1 MNRAGRPTGYKG
13 KAISKSITLD
23 SDLLEQLEKISNGN
37 LSQTINEM
45 LRRELDTQ
53 RDLYHIDRWAHFMG
67 VDPDPEL
74 DAEIDKRVDK
84 FLDEVHE
91 RAERRRAR
99 RRLQELEQIQKLHK
113 RA

>member
-1 MNRAGRPTGYKG
+1 MNRAGRPTNYKG

-45 LRRELDTQ
+45 LQ
-53 RDLYHIDRWAHFMG
+53 RAIDLQRNLYHWDRFAEALG
-67 VDPDPEL
+67 VEPDPEL
-74 DAEIDKRVDK
+74 DAEIDKRVDQ
-84 FLDEVHE
+84 FLYEMHE

-99 RRLQELEQIQKLHK
+99 RRQQALKQG
-113 RA
+113 A